1 MNWDELKARLLAAG
15 TVRLAGEPAGPFVER
30 STAGP
35 GAGGPGS
42 VFFSMDGRRVR
53 LAIAA
58 DSPLA
63 LEHLGGGR
71 ARLHAPWGV
80 FEGTVEQPGLHCP
93 GQAYITVSEGC
104 IFRCLYCRVPDQPV
118 HVKTAD
124 EIVALVSGVRDRIS
138 SIAITSG
145 VVGSIEEDEERVLAV
160 VGHLTG
166 FHIPIGVSIYPRE
179 GTPER
184 LAALGVAEVKFNVE
198 TATGALFA
206 KQCPGLDREGLCRAL
221 ERSVALFGRNRV
233 FSNVILGLGETDAEM
248 VRCLERLCG
257 MGVIPVVRPLS
268 PVPGAPGLKRPA
280 AERILKIA
288 REHRRLL
295 QAAGLAPSRAL
306 TMCSACTGCD
316 LVPGVDL

>member
-15 TVRLAGEPAGPFVER
+15 YVRLTGEPAGPFVER

-42 VFFSMDGRRVR
+42 VFFSMEGRRVR
-53 LAIAA
+53 LAIDDAG
-58 DSPLA
+58 PIT
-63 LEHLGGGR
+63 LEHLGEGR
-71 ARLHAPWGV
+71 ARLNTTWGV
-80 FEGTVEQPGLHCP
+80 FEGSIEQPGLHCP

-104 IFRCLYCRVPDQPV
+104 IFSCRYCRVPGQPV

-124 EIVALVSGVRDRIS
+124 EVAALVTEVLDRIS
-138 SIAITSG
+138 SISITSG
-145 VVGSIEEDEERVLAV
+145 VVGSVAEDEGRVLSV
-160 VGHLTG
+160 VKRLTAFG
-166 FHIPIGVSIYPRE
+166 LPIGVSIYPRE

-184 LAALGVAEVKFNVE
+184 LAVFGVVEVKFNVE
-198 TATGALFA
+198 TATGELFA
-206 KQCPGLDREGLCRAL
+206 LHCPGLDRDDLCRAL

-248 VRCLERLCG
+248 VHCLERLCS

-268 PVPGAPGLKRPA
+268 PAPGVPELRRPT
-280 AERILKIA
+280 AERIVWIA
-288 REHRRLL
+288 HEHRRLL
-295 QAAGLAPSRAL
+295 QEAGLDPSLAV